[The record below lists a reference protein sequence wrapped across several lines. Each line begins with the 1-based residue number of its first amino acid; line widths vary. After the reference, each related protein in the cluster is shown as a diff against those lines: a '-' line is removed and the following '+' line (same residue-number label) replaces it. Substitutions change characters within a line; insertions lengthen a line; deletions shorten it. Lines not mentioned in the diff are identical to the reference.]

1 MLLASAMTLHFL
13 QSLYSLADNEDK
25 VSPSLKAIRFVWTA
39 DSLLVFESC
48 VVAVAYSLKTTLHI
62 ALRGVPSSPK
72 TVNLWTRSSK
82 TQSKLRLL
90 QLNLN
95 TGGLCSCAFTSISSS
110 TFDVYWRTS
119 AISSKVS
126 KNNSMESRFL
136 SPIVNCTGGGRV
148 KPEHINFRPRSLFLY
163 DIFFRIEHNLNF
175 FVGIH
180 ICDNCFFQVP

>member
-25 VSPSLKAIRFVWTA
+25 VSPSLKAIRFVWSA

-136 SPIVNCTGGGRV
+136 SPIVNCTGGRV
-148 KPEHINFRPRSLFLY
+148 KPANWIT
-163 DIFFRIEHNLNF
+163 
-175 FVGIH
+175 
-180 ICDNCFFQVP
+180 